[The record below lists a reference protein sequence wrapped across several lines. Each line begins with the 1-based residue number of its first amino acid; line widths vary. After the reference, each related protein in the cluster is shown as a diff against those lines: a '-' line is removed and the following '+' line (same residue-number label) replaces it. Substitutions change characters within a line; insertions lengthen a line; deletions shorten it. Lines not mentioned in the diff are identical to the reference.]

1 MSISDLLSSVMQRPV
16 SPLPSS
22 TALAE
27 IPGWDSIMMVRLM
40 LSLEERLGRELTESE
55 IEGVA
60 TIANVE
66 RLMSAG

>member
-1 MSISDLLSSVMQRPV
+1 MSAIDLLSGIMQRPV
-16 SPLPSS
+16 APLPSS

-40 LSLEERLGRELTESE
+40 LSLEERLGRELTEGE

-60 TIANVE
+60 TIAHVE
-66 RLMSAG
+66 RLMSPG

>member
-1 MSISDLLSSVMQRPV
+1 MSAIELLSSVMQRPV
-16 SPLPSS
+16 SPLPAS

-40 LSLEERLGRELTESE
+40 LSLEERLGRELTEGE

-66 RLMSAG
+66 RLMSPG

>member
-1 MSISDLLSSVMQRPV
+1 LSVIDLLSGVMQRPAP
-16 SPLPSS
+16 PLPSS
-22 TALAE
+22 TALAD

-40 LSLEERLGRELTESE
+40 LSLEERLGRELTEGE

-66 RLMSAG
+66 RLMSPG